1 MNPLSP
7 TTSSNPSPRRKNVN
21 VSELSASYTVENK
34 YGLHARPCSA
44 LVMLA
49 GEFECDIDI
58 EHEDIRVS
66 AKSILGLLTLG
77 AGMGAKITLYAD
89 GPDAQAAL
97 DALGKLF
104 ENKFDED

>member
-1 MNPLSP
+1 M
-7 TTSSNPSPRRKNVN
+7 
-21 VSELSASYTVENK
+21 SELSASFTIENK

-49 GEFECDIDI
+49 GEFDCDIDI

-77 AGMGAKITLYAD
+77 AGPEAEITLYAN

-97 DALGKLF
+97 DALGKLI
-104 ENKFDED
+104 NDKFGED